1 MSRQPRRRVR
11 WVRLLI
17 AALVMLSVTT
27 AGLWLTF
34 QRIPSWYRPEP
45 VPVAQ
50 YQSVRNTL
58 TRTVNEL
65 SAKFVAG
72 EPFEYIVHQDRLNRW
87 LAGRMAIW
95 PGVRQWVPPWL
106 EDPVIVFHDGQI
118 VLAGIASIASV
129 SAVVSLHLTLS
140 AESDG
145 LRVTLHRVQA
155 GSLPVP
161 LDLFRERI
169 EAALAAG
176 QSDRD
181 REEPITAAHLFGE
194 APLPNQFIWFN
205 GKVPFRITGIT
216 AEPGQ
221 LRLNIAP
228 EPRPHR

>member
-1 MSRQPRRRVR
+1 
-11 WVRLLI
+11 
-17 AALVMLSVTT
+17 MLSATT
-27 AGLWLTF
+27 AALWLTF

-50 YQSVRNTL
+50 YQLVRNTL

-65 SAKFVAG
+65 SAKLVAG
-72 EPFEYIVHQDRLNRW
+72 EPFEYIIHQDRLNRW
-87 LAGRMAIW
+87 LAARMAIW

-106 EDPVIVFHDGQI
+106 EDPVVAFPDGRI
-118 VLAGIASIASV
+118 VLAGIANIASV
-129 SAVVSLHLTLS
+129 SAVVSLHLSVS

-145 LRVTLHRVQA
+145 LRVTLHRVQG

-176 QSDRD
+176 QSNRD
-181 REEPITAAHLFGE
+181 REKRITAAHLFGE
-194 APLPNQFIWFN
+194 APLPNQFTWFN
-205 GKVPFRITGIT
+205 GKVPFRITGVT

-228 EPRPHR
+228 EPRAHR

>member
-1 MSRQPRRRVR
+1 MSRKPRRRIR
-11 WVRLLI
+11 WGRLLVI
-17 AALVMLSVTT
+17 AIVVLSATT

-34 QRIPSWYRPEP
+34 QRIPSWYRPAP
-45 VPVAQ
+45 VPVAE

-65 SAKFVAG
+65 SANLVAG

-87 LAGRMAIW
+87 LAARMAIW

-106 EDPVIVFHDGQI
+106 EDPVVAFHDGRI
-118 VLAGIASIASV
+118 VLAGVAKISSI
-129 SAVVSLHLTLS
+129 SAVVSLHLSLS

-145 LRVTLHRVQA
+145 LRVTLHRVQG

-169 EAALAAG
+169 EAALADG
-176 QSDRD
+176 QSDRND
-181 REEPITAAHLFGE
+181 KQRITAAHLFGE
-194 APLPNQFIWFN
+194 APLPNHFVWFN
-205 GKVPFRITGIT
+205 GKVPFRITGVT

-228 EPRPHR
+228 EPRGHR